1 MDVLS
6 PGQRPLREE
15 LHACDSGLQPCHS
28 RLPIPETVLDW
39 LNDNPDSLLL
49 AEVQIDRWL
58 QNALSE
64 DGFGYLLHG
73 HLP

>member
-1 MDVLS
+1 MLI
-6 PGQRPLREE
+6 PLLDQE
-15 LHACDSGLQPCHS
+15 GLRGWLIWQGSHG
-28 RLPIPETVLDW
+28 RLPIPETVVDG

-49 AEVQIDRWL
+49 AEVQIDRRL

-64 DGFGYLLHG
+64 DGFGYLRHG